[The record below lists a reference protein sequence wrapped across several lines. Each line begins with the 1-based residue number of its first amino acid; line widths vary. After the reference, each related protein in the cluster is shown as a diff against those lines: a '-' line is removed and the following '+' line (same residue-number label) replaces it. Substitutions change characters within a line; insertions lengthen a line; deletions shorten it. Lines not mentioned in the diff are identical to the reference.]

1 MIRAVIHFREN
12 GSMRNSKKFA
22 QISLIGRGLIE
33 IGLTQTGL
41 IERSLVLIA
50 QKHLI
55 ENPLIYIYIE
65 RESFS
70 LNRHK
75 FGTKPRK
82 LGREV

>member
-1 MIRAVIHFREN
+1 
-12 GSMRNSKKFA
+12 MRNSKKFA

-55 ENPLIYIYIE
+55 ENPLIYIYRE
-65 RESFS
+65 RELQF
-70 LNRHK
+70 K
-75 FGTKPRK
+75 
-82 LGREV
+82 

>member
-1 MIRAVIHFREN
+1 LIRAVIHFREI

-55 ENPLIYIYIE
+55 ENPLIYIYGE
-65 RESFS
+65 RELQF
-70 LNRHK
+70 K
-75 FGTKPRK
+75 
-82 LGREV
+82 

>member
-1 MIRAVIHFREN
+1 MIRAVVHFREN
-12 GSMRNSKKFA
+12 GSKRNSKQFA

-55 ENPLIYIYIE
+55 ENPLIYKE

-70 LNRHK
+70 LNRDK
-75 FGTKPRK
+75 FGTKPK
-82 LGREV
+82 KFGREV